1 MSNPVRLRQSQT
13 PRASAGAFPVSRP
26 SLRCHP
32 KRGDRDAKK
41 TRPARTGARN
51 RLQAQITLRPV
62 ADLIPYVNNPR
73 THSDEQ
79 VAVIAGSIREFGW
92 TNPVLIDGRN
102 GIIAGHGR
110 VLAARKLGLAQV
122 PCIELA
128 HLTDAQRRAYVI
140 ADNQTA
146 LRAGWS
152 DELLRLE
159 LGQLQAANFNLDL
172 VGFDPDALASLF
184 APVGAQGRTDPDAL
198 PMPPKNPVATRGG
211 LWALGRHR
219 LLCGDA
225 TSQADVERLLAGAKP
240 HLMVTD
246 PPYGVEY
253 DPMWRHLH
261 DLNLGR
267 KIGGNFSGRATG
279 KVNNDDRCDWRE
291 AWALFPGVVA
301 YVWHGGLHGAV
312 AQAALES
319 AQFEVRAQI
328 VWVKQHFV
336 LGRGDF
342 HWQHEPCF
350 YAVRKGKAG
359 RWTGD
364 RKQTTVWAINNN
376 NPFGTGG
383 TAEEK
388 TGHSTQKPVECMKR
402 AIENNSKPGESV
414 YDPFVGSGTTIIA
427 AEMTGRAC
435 HAIEIDPVYVDVA
448 IERWQNFT
456 GQRAAILDGKRR
468 RPR

>member
-1 MSNPVRLRQSQT
+1 MNNTVRLRQSQT

-32 KRGDRDAKK
+32 KRQDRDAKK

-159 LGQLQAANFNLDL
+159 LGQLQ
-172 VGFDPDALASLF
+172 
-184 APVGAQGRTDPDAL
+184 
-198 PMPPKNPVATRGG
+198 
-211 LWALGRHR
+211 
-219 LLCGDA
+219 
-225 TSQADVERLLAGAKP
+225 
-240 HLMVTD
+240 
-246 PPYGVEY
+246 
-253 DPMWRHLH
+253 
-261 DLNLGR
+261 
-267 KIGGNFSGRATG
+267 
-279 KVNNDDRCDWRE
+279 
-291 AWALFPGVVA
+291 
-301 YVWHGGLHGAV
+301 
-312 AQAALES
+312 
-319 AQFEVRAQI
+319 
-328 VWVKQHFV
+328 
-336 LGRGDF
+336 
-342 HWQHEPCF
+342 
-350 YAVRKGKAG
+350 
-359 RWTGD
+359 
-364 RKQTTVWAINNN
+364 
-376 NPFGTGG
+376 
-383 TAEEK
+383 
-388 TGHSTQKPVECMKR
+388 
-402 AIENNSKPGESV
+402 
-414 YDPFVGSGTTIIA
+414 IA
-427 AEMTGRAC
+427 ASIASTWR
-435 HAIEIDPVYVDVA
+435 V
-448 IERWQNFT
+448 RQ
-456 GQRAAILDGKRR
+456 
-468 RPR
+468 

>member
-1 MSNPVRLRQSQT
+1 VDSIHLEGATMSNLVRLRQSQT
-13 PRASAGAFPVSRP
+13 PRASAGAF
-26 SLRCHP
+26 LRCHP
-32 KRGDRDAKK
+32 KRQDRDAKK

-73 THSDEQ
+73 THSAEQ

-110 VLAARKLGLAQV
+110 VLAARKLRLAQV

-184 APVGAQGRTDPDAL
+184 APVGAQGRTDPDAV
-198 PMPPKNPVATRGG
+198 PDPPKTRVATRGG

-246 PPYGVEY
+246 
-253 DPMWRHLH
+253 
-261 DLNLGR
+261 
-267 KIGGNFSGRATG
+267 
-279 KVNNDDRCDWRE
+279 
-291 AWALFPGVVA
+291 
-301 YVWHGGLHGAV
+301 
-312 AQAALES
+312 
-319 AQFEVRAQI
+319 
-328 VWVKQHFV
+328 
-336 LGRGDF
+336 
-342 HWQHEPCF
+342 
-350 YAVRKGKAG
+350 
-359 RWTGD
+359 
-364 RKQTTVWAINNN
+364 
-376 NPFGTGG
+376 
-383 TAEEK
+383 
-388 TGHSTQKPVECMKR
+388 
-402 AIENNSKPGESV
+402 
-414 YDPFVGSGTTIIA
+414 
-427 AEMTGRAC
+427 
-435 HAIEIDPVYVDVA
+435 
-448 IERWQNFT
+448 
-456 GQRAAILDGKRR
+456 
-468 RPR
+468 